1 MKKREMLM
9 ELINFIIYYGVDFED
24 EMLFLKEEEYKKGI
38 YDNMLVG
45 NGEEEVWNCLHKI
58 LGIEYED
65 DDQDQAYEE
74 MEKGFQGVEFKDNES
89 TAIITFNNNKYA
101 VLVA

>member
-1 MKKREMLM
+1 MKKREMFM
-9 ELINFIIYYGVDFED
+9 DLINFIIYYGVEFQD
-24 EMLFLKEEEYKKGI
+24 EMLFLKEEDYKKGI

-45 NGEEEVWNCLHKI
+45 NGEKEVWSCLHKMLNI
-58 LGIEYED
+58 KNN
-65 DDQDQAYEE
+65 DQAYEE
-74 MEKGFQGVEFKDNES
+74 LEKGFQNVEFDDNES